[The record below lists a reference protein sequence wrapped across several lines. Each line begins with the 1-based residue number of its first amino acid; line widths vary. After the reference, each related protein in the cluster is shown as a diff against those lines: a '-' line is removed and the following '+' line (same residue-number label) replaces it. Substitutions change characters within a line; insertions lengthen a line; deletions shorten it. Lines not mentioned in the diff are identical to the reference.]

1 MNYMLLLMGEEP
13 NWEEYSP
20 EDAQANLEE
29 MGRYNAELEAAG
41 AMVTGGGLESRSTAT
56 VVRYDS
62 DGSTTVTDG
71 PFIETKEQL
80 MGFWIIECANLDEA
94 LAWAKKV
101 PLKGASIEVRPLI
114 GTAGEEVDGAE
125 LIRRGSGERQRSE

>member
-20 EDAQANLEE
+20 ADAQATIEE

-41 AMVTGGGLESRSTAT
+41 ALVTGGGLESRETAT
-56 VVRYDS
+56 VVRFG
-62 DGSTTVTDG
+62 DGGATTVTDG

-94 LAWAKKV
+94 LAWAKKA
-101 PLKGASIEVRPLI
+101 PLQGASLEVRPLI
-114 GTAGEEVDGAE
+114 GTAGEDVDGEE
-125 LIRRGSGERQRSE
+125 LIRRASGGRDE

>member
-13 NWEEYSP
+13 NWEEISP
-20 EDAQANLEE
+20 AEAQANIEE
-29 MGRYNAELEAAG
+29 MGAYNAQLEEAG

-56 VVRYDS
+56 VVRYDLE
-62 DGSTTVTDG
+62 GATTVTDG

-80 MGFWIIECANLDEA
+80 MGFWIIECGNLDEA

-114 GTAGEEVDGAE
+114 GTAGEDVDGEE
-125 LIRRGSGERQRSE
+125 LIRRGSGQSAE

>member
-13 NWEEYSP
+13 GWEDMTP
-20 EDAQANLEE
+20 EQAQANLDE
-29 MGRYNAELEAAG
+29 MGAYNEQLMEAG

-56 VVRYDS
+56 VVRFDL
-62 DGSTTVTDG
+62 GGETTVTDG

-114 GTAGEEVDGAE
+114 GTAGEDVDGEE
-125 LIRRGSGERQRSE
+125 LIRRGSGQRSE

>member
-13 NWEEYSP
+13 DWETMTP
-20 EDAQANLEE
+20 EEAQANMDE
-29 MGRYNAELEAAG
+29 MGVYNDQLIAAG

-56 VVRYDS
+56 VVRFDL
-62 DGSTTVTDG
+62 DGAQTVTDG

-101 PLKGASIEVRPLI
+101 PLKGASLEVRPLI
-114 GTAGEEVDGAE
+114 GTAGEEVDGEE
-125 LIRRGSGERQRSE
+125 LIRRGSGQRSE

>member
-13 NWEEYSP
+13 DWEEISP
-20 EDAQANLEE
+20 EEAQANIDE
-29 MGRYNAELEAAG
+29 MGKYNADLEAAG

-56 VVRYDS
+56 VVRFDL
-62 DGSTTVTDG
+62 GGETTVTDG

-114 GTAGEEVDGAE
+114 GTAGEDVDGEE
-125 LIRRGSGERQRSE
+125 LIRRGSGQGS

>member
-13 NWEEYSP
+13 SWEDITP
-20 EDAQANLEE
+20 EEAQANIDE
-29 MGRYNAELEAAG
+29 MGAYNGELEAAG

-56 VVRYDS
+56 VVRFDL
-62 DGSTTVTDG
+62 GGETTVTDG

-114 GTAGEEVDGAE
+114 GTAGEDVDGEE
-125 LIRRGSGERQRSE
+125 LIRRGSGQGS

>member
-13 NWEEYSP
+13 DWEEMTP
-20 EDAQANLEE
+20 EQAQANLDE
-29 MGRYNAELEAAG
+29 MGAYNDQLIEAG

-56 VVRYDS
+56 VVRFDL
-62 DGSTTVTDG
+62 GGETTVTDG

-114 GTAGEEVDGAE
+114 GTAGEDVDGEE
-125 LIRRGSGERQRSE
+125 LIRRGSGQDS

>member
-13 NWEEYSP
+13 NWEEISP
-20 EDAQANLEE
+20 QEAQANIDE
-29 MGRYNAELEAAG
+29 MGAYNAELEAAG
-41 AMVTGGGLESRSTAT
+41 AMVTGGGLESRSTAS
-56 VVRYDS
+56 VVRFDLS
-62 DGSTTVTDG
+62 GETTVTDG

-101 PLKGASIEVRPLI
+101 PLKGASLEVRPLI
-114 GTAGEEVDGAE
+114 GTAGEDVDGEE
-125 LIRRGSGERQRSE
+125 LIRRGSGQGSE

>member
-13 NWEEYSP
+13 NWEEISP
-20 EDAQANLEE
+20 EEAQANIDE
-29 MGRYNAELEAAG
+29 MGKYNAELEAAG
-41 AMVTGGGLESRSTAT
+41 AMVTGGGLESRATAT
-56 VVRYDS
+56 VVRFDL
-62 DGSTTVTDG
+62 GGERTVTDG

-114 GTAGEEVDGAE
+114 GTAGEDVDGEE
-125 LIRRGSGERQRSE
+125 LIRRGSGQRSE

>member
-13 NWEEYSP
+13 NWEEFSP
-20 EDAQANLEE
+20 QEAQASIDE
-29 MGRYNAELEAAG
+29 MGKYNADLEAAG

-56 VVRYDS
+56 VVRFDL
-62 DGSTTVTDG
+62 GGETTVTDG

-80 MGFWIIECANLDEA
+80 MGFWIIDCANLDEA

-114 GTAGEEVDGAE
+114 GTAGEEVDGDE
-125 LIRRGSGERQRSE
+125 LVRRQRGE